1 MLMLANSIKLAVAS
15 GCLVWVL
22 WVLRRGRFSTLET
35 SWAVFCTSMG
45 LVLLHEVF
53 SDVLGR
59 YALLLGMA
67 GGATCS
73 VFYLYARALFRPAAQ
88 IGWPHLLLV
97 GGIFLPSVIKRGLL
111 FFGDPGWTAS
121 AGFAVID
128 DTLGSFQILLSST
141 TLLLSFAEAG
151 RGFANTSGSE
161 RHLRLAFLGSFGVC
175 VSVCMVLPV
184 RETFS
189 ANAEYLAQSIC
200 ALSIFAVSSVA
211 LVFRLQ
217 NPLTKTGERLRVR
230 QSEMTSDDLALGRRI
245 EALFRDEALHL
256 NAELKVADIARHL
269 MEPEYRISRA
279 ITAGLGEANFN
290 RLANRYRIDHAC
302 ALLAD
307 PAMASKPILDIA
319 LDSGFA
325 SLGPFNRAFKA
336 RTGLTPR
343 QYRSQGGWSET
354 ATVSAE

>member
-1 MLMLANSIKLAVAS
+1 MLMLANTIKLAVAS

-22 WVLRRGRFSTLET
+22 WVLRRGQFSILET

-53 SDVLGR
+53 SDALGR

-97 GGIFLPSVIKRGLL
+97 GGIFLPSVINRALL
-111 FFGDPGWTAS
+111 FFGDPTWIAS
-121 AGFAVID
+121 DGFNVLD
-128 DTLGSFQILLSST
+128 NTLGSFQILLSST
-141 TLLLSFAEAG
+141 ALLLSFAEAG
-151 RGFANTSGSE
+151 RGFAHTRGSE
-161 RHLRLAFLGSFGVC
+161 RHMRLAFLGAFGIC
-175 VSVCMVLPV
+175 VTVCMVLPV

-189 ANAEYLAQSIC
+189 ANAEYLAQSVC

-217 NPLTKTGERLRVR
+217 NPLTKTGERLLAR
-230 QSEMTSDDLALGRRI
+230 QSEMTSDDVALGQRI
-245 EALFRDEALHL
+245 EALFRDEGLHL

-290 RLANRYRIDHAC
+290 RLANRYRIDHAL

-307 PAMASKPILDIA
+307 PDRSTAPILDIA

-325 SLGPFNRAFKA
+325 SLGPFNRAFKT

-343 QYRSQGGWSET
+343 QYRNQCVWNDKQ
-354 ATVSAE
+354 AVSAE

>member
-1 MLMLANSIKLAVAS
+1 MLMLANSIKLAIAS

-22 WVLRRGRFSTLET
+22 WVLRRGRFSALET

-97 GGIFLPSVIKRGLL
+97 SGIFLPSVIKRGLL
-111 FFGDPGWTAS
+111 FFGDPNWTAS

-141 TLLLSFAEAG
+141 ALLLSFAEAG
-151 RGFANTSGSE
+151 RGFANTNGSE
-161 RHLRLAFLGSFGVC
+161 RHLRLAFLGAFGVC

-184 RETFS
+184 RETLS

-217 NPLTKTGERLRVR
+217 NPLTKTGERLRAR
-230 QSEMTSDDLALGRRI
+230 QSEMTSDDLALGQRI
-245 EALFRDEALHL
+245 ETLFRDEALHL
-256 NAELKVADIARHL
+256 NAELKVADIARRL

-290 RLANRYRIDHAC
+290 RLANRFRIDHAC
-302 ALLAD
+302 ALLTD
-307 PAMASKPILDIA
+307 PIATPRPILDIA

-343 QYRSQGGWSET
+343 QYRSQANWRDTG
-354 ATVSAE
+354 AVSAE